1 MEIPRRQRLSFKQAG
16 LTVLVAFLLGMSLS
30 LVQVGIDYASEDAAI
45 NREIEALLKV
55 THTPAARIA
64 YNIDEELAQELVL
77 GLIRSPAIFKAE
89 MLDHNGTAL
98 ASTSRALMNSN
109 YRFISDRLFG
119 ATREFEEPLRVDHAP
134 AEHLGTLRL
143 EVDTF
148 AFGNHFLKRSVLTIA
163 SGFVRSLLLSL
174 ILLVLFH
181 FMLTKP
187 LVALARTV
195 DRKDPRRG
203 LLEPVPCPPGHE
215 RDEIGV
221 LIDAINRQRH
231 SIGIEMAQRRV
242 AEEQVAHN
250 LSQLE
255 EIVSARTREL
265 EATNRQLSDSN
276 RNLDKARRTALDMA
290 QQRAAFLAH
299 MSHEIRTPL
308 NGLLGMIAL
317 SLDGDLNV
325 QQRQQL
331 EIAHDSGKVLVGLL
345 NDFLD
350 LSKFEAGEYEL
361 ERIPFDLGGLV
372 EDTASLLSQNAAA
385 AVELT
390 CHIAP
395 ELPATLLGDPTR
407 IRQIVS
413 NLLFN
418 ALKFTHAGRVDVFVA
433 PADTGVQISIRD
445 TGIGIAEEALP
456 KLFQPFRQAS
466 TGTARQFGGTGLG
479 LALTRTLCDAMD
491 GTLNVVSQEGRGSE
505 FSVLLPLAACSPPK
519 AKPAMDGHAVF
530 VGPVGSGLAEMLE
543 TWARQWGLIY
553 QIEPE
558 VHRVSEA
565 DADVYVA
572 ADARTARTLRQQTSR
587 PILLVTTYGRL
598 LRADAAGALQPLE
611 QLARPVSRDA
621 LHQTLGRLLTGETP
635 KAKERVDHSL
645 PVPVQ
650 CCVLLVED
658 NPVNQ
663 LVAKTM
669 LTRFGYQVALAN
681 HGGEA
686 LAYLEKHEV
695 DVVLMDCNMPVMDGY
710 EAARRIREEPKWAH
724 LPIIALTAN
733 AMPDERDRCKA
744 AGMDDYLAKPFNRDD
759 LRQRLE
765 AWQPTPGG

>member
-64 YNIDEELAQELVL
+64 YNIDDELAQELVL

-98 ASTSRALMNSN
+98 ATTSRSLMHSN

-119 ATREFEEPLRVDHAP
+119 ATRVFEEPLRVAHAP

-148 AFGNHFLKRSVLTIA
+148 AFGNHFLNRAVLTIA

-231 SIGIEMAQRRV
+231 SIGIEMAQRQA
-242 AEEQVAHN
+242 AEERVAHN

-255 EIVSARTREL
+255 EIVSARTQEL
-265 EATNRQLSDSN
+265 ETANRQLSESN

-317 SLDGDLNV
+317 SLDGELNV

-372 EDTASLLSQNAAA
+372 EDTANLLSQNAAA

-395 ELPATLLGDPTR
+395 DLPATLLGDPTR

-433 PADTGVQISIRD
+433 PVDTGVQVSIRD
-445 TGIGIAEEALP
+445 TGIGIAEDALP
-456 KLFQPFRQAS
+456 RLFQPFRQAS
-466 TGTARQFGGTGLG
+466 TGTTRQFGGTGLG
-479 LALTRTLCDAMD
+479 LALTRTLCDAMN

-505 FSVLLPLAACSPPK
+505 FSVVLPLAACSPPK
-519 AKPAMDGHAVF
+519 ANSALDGHAVF

-558 VHRVSEA
+558 V
-565 DADVYVA
+565 
-572 ADARTARTLRQQTSR
+572 
-587 PILLVTTYGRL
+587 
-598 LRADAAGALQPLE
+598 LRASGCGSVCGSRCSHGSNAQAANASPDPSRYHLWT
-611 QLARPVSRDA
+611 LAQGRCSRSA
-621 LHQTLGRLLTGETP
+621 AAVRAACPPRLTGR
-635 KAKERVDHSL
+635 AS
-645 PVPVQ
+645 
-650 CCVLLVED
+650 
-658 NPVNQ
+658 
-663 LVAKTM
+663 
-669 LTRFGYQVALAN
+669 
-681 HGGEA
+681 
-686 LAYLEKHEV
+686 
-695 DVVLMDCNMPVMDGY
+695 
-710 EAARRIREEPKWAH
+710 
-724 LPIIALTAN
+724 
-733 AMPDERDRCKA
+733 
-744 AGMDDYLAKPFNRDD
+744 
-759 LRQRLE
+759 
-765 AWQPTPGG
+765 